1 MNVLK
6 DNMIKK
12 VEKVKND
19 ESKKTYLWLT
29 RADLR
34 KLNSI
39 IDKGYEIFSNTE
51 EDLLS
56 WDEGAVR
63 LDLTLEQDDNNDI
76 RVSYDAKA
84 VAVAVVKSYLV
95 EVK

>member
-6 DNMIKK
+6 GNMEEK

-39 IDKGYEIFSNTE
+39 IDKGYEIFSNPE

-63 LDLTLEQDDNNDI
+63 LDLTLEQDDNNNI

-84 VAVAVVKSYLV
+84 VSVAVEKSYLV